1 MNRPLAV
8 DRLDEIRRRLSSLG
22 SVSVSQLSTALGVS
36 RETIRRDLKLL
47 AELGDAEI
55 VHGGATR
62 RRVVEPG
69 LAQRNEEHRRAKL
82 LVAKRAARLLFD
94 GATVLID
101 SGSTTLVLAEE
112 IATMRGIAAAATNSL
127 GVATILARAGHK
139 VHLLGG
145 EIDPNDEASMSAETI
160 AALDGFSFDLAF
172 IGVGGLSPKAGLTD
186 YTKTAAQFRSHL
198 IAAVSQAYLLADA
211 SKFDRETP
219 FPVAGAD
226 KVAGLIAD
234 RRPTGALAKWFTER
248 RIGILL
254 PDSH

>member
-22 SVSVSQLSTALGVS
+22 SVSVSQLATALKVS

-82 LVAKRAARLLFD
+82 LVAKRAARLVFD
-94 GATVLID
+94 GATLLID
-101 SGSTTLVLAEE
+101 SGSTTQVLAEE
-112 IATMRGIAAAATNSL
+112 IATMRGITAATNSL
-127 GVATILARAGHK
+127 GVATVLARAGHK

-160 AALDGFSFDLAF
+160 AALEGFSFDLAF
-172 IGVGGLSPKAGLTD
+172 IGVGGLSAKAGLTD
-186 YTKTAAQFRSHL
+186 YTKTAAQFRSRL
-198 IAAVSQAYLLADA
+198 IEAVSQAYLLADA

-219 FPVAGAD
+219 FPVAGAE

-234 RRPTGALAKWFTER
+234 RRPTGALAKWFSDR
-248 RIGILL
+248 RIGILV

>member
-22 SVSVSQLSTALGVS
+22 SVSVSQLATALKVS

-82 LVAKRAARLLFD
+82 LVAKRAARLVFD
-94 GATVLID
+94 GATLLID
-101 SGSTTLVLAEE
+101 SGSTTQVLAEE
-112 IATMRGIAAAATNSL
+112 IATMRGITAATNSL
-127 GVATILARAGHK
+127 GVATVLARAGHK

-160 AALDGFSFDLAF
+160 AALEGFSFDLAF
-172 IGVGGLSPKAGLTD
+172 IGVGGLSAKAGLTD
-186 YTKTAAQFRSHL
+186 YTKTAAQFRSRL
-198 IAAVSQAYLLADA
+198 FEAVSQAYLLADA

-219 FPVAGAD
+219 FPVAGAE

-234 RRPTGALAKWFTER
+234 RRPTGALAKWFSDR
-248 RIGILL
+248 RIGILV

>member
-1 MNRPLAV
+1 MNRPLAI
-8 DRLDEIRRRLSSLG
+8 DRLDEIRRRLGSLG
-22 SVSVSQLSTALGVS
+22 SVTVAQLAVALKVS
-36 RETIRRDLKLL
+36 RETIRRDLNLL

-69 LAQRNEEHRRAKL
+69 LSQRTEEHRKAKL
-82 LVAKRAARLLFD
+82 LIAKKAAGLLFE

-101 SGSTTLVLAEE
+101 SGSTTLVLARE
-112 IATMRGIAAAATNSL
+112 IATMRGLTATTNSL
-127 GVATILARAGHK
+127 GVATLLARSGHK

-145 EIDPNDEASMSAETI
+145 EVDPNDEASMSADTI
-160 AALDGFSFDLAF
+160 AALDGFHFDLAF
-172 IGVGGLSPKAGLTD
+172 IGAGGLSANAGLTD
-186 YTKTAAQFRSHL
+186 YSRTAARFRSRM
-198 IAAVSQAYLLADA
+198 IAAVSQAYLLADS

-226 KVAGLIAD
+226 RLAGLVTD
-234 RRPTGALAKWFTER
+234 RRPTGALAKWFAER

-254 PDSH
+254 P

>member
-22 SVSVSQLSTALGVS
+22 SVSVSQLATALRVS

-69 LAQRNEEHRRAKL
+69 LAQRTEEHRRSKL
-82 LVAKRAARLLFD
+82 LIAKRAARLVFD

-101 SGSTTLVLAEE
+101 SGSTTQVLAEE
-112 IATMRGIAAAATNSL
+112 IATMRGITAATNSL
-127 GVATILARAGHK
+127 GVATVLARSGHK

-145 EIDPNDEASMSAETI
+145 EIDPNDEASMSAETV

-172 IGVGGLSPKAGLTD
+172 VGVGGLSAKAGLTD
-186 YTKTAAQFRSHL
+186 YTKTAAQFRSRL
-198 IAAVSQAYLLADA
+198 IGAVSQAYLLADA

-219 FPVAGAD
+219 FPIAGAD
-226 KVAGLIAD
+226 KVAGLVTD
-234 RRPTGALAKWFTER
+234 RRPTGALAKWFGER
-248 RIGILL
+248 RIGVLL
-254 PDSH
+254 PDSD

>member
-22 SVSVSQLSTALGVS
+22 SVSVSQLATALKVS

-69 LAQRNEEHRRAKL
+69 LAQRTEEQMKAKL
-82 LVAKRAARLLFD
+82 LIAKRAARLLFD

-112 IATMRGIAAAATNSL
+112 IAMMRGITAATNSL
-127 GVATILARAGHK
+127 GVATMLARSGHK

-172 IGVGGLSPKAGLTD
+172 IGVGGLSAKAGLTD
-186 YTKTAAQFRSHL
+186 YTKTAAQFRSRL
-198 IAAVSQAYLLADA
+198 IGAASQAYLLADA

-226 KVAGLIAD
+226 KVAGLVAD
-234 RRPTGALAKWFTER
+234 RRPTGGLAKWFAER
-248 RIGILL
+248 RISILL

>member
-8 DRLDEIRRRLSSLG
+8 DRLEEIRRRLSSLG
-22 SVSVSQLSTALGVS
+22 SVTVAQLAVALNVS

-47 AELGDAEI
+47 AELGDADI

-69 LAQRNEEHRRAKL
+69 LAQRTEENKKAKL
-82 LVAKRAARLLFD
+82 LIAQKAASLLFE
-94 GATVLID
+94 GATILID
-101 SGSTTLVLAEE
+101 SGSTTLEFARE
-112 IATMRGIAAAATNSL
+112 IATMRGITAATNSL
-127 GVATILARAGHK
+127 GVATVLARSGHK

-160 AALDGFSFDLAF
+160 AALDGFNFDLAF
-172 IGVGGLSPKAGLTD
+172 IGVSGLSAKAGLTD
-186 YTKTAAQFRSHL
+186 YTKTGSQFRSRL
-198 IAAVSQAYLLADA
+198 IAAVSQSYLLADS

-219 FPVAGAD
+219 FPVAGAEQ
-226 KVAGLIAD
+226 VAGLVTD
-234 RRPTGALAKWFTER
+234 RRPTGALARWFAAR

-254 PDSH
+254 A